1 MTSARITSILNAKSL
16 DFSITDFSTFS
27 LSRLKLSSKPVF
39 DLPTNLRLGH
49 LAERVVSGLINASSN
64 YELLHENIQLIENKK
79 TIGELDFILREIE
92 SQQLIHLELAYKFYL
107 FDPSI
112 SADQVNNWIG
122 PNRNDSLKEKL
133 AKLKNKQFPLLH
145 HPCTK
150 ATLQD
155 IFPSDVSQALC
166 FLISLFIPY
175 EFKSKLAPEYEKAVK
190 GYYLNF
196 NKFLALDD
204 SEKTYYIPAK
214 KEWGIAAS
222 ENSIWNEFKEV
233 KEQLKTAINEKQA
246 VLIWQKAGAVY
257 SEIFVIWW

>member
-1 MTSARITSILNAKSL
+1 
-16 DFSITDFSTFS
+16 
-27 LSRLKLSSKPVF
+27 
-39 DLPTNLRLGH
+39 
-49 LAERVVSGLINASSN
+49 
-64 YELLHENIQLIENKK
+64 
-79 TIGELDFILREIE
+79 
-92 SQQLIHLELAYKFYL
+92 
-107 FDPSI
+107 
-112 SADQVNNWIG
+112 
-122 PNRNDSLKEKL
+122 
-133 AKLKNKQFPLLH
+133 
-145 HPCTK
+145 
-150 ATLQD
+150 
-155 IFPSDVSQALC
+155 
-166 FLISLFIPY
+166 LFIPY